1 MRCYFRRGL
10 DTCRPREHL
19 GIASTRSRNDGSGRQ
34 LRNWRHATVGFI
46 FELRAVP
53 DQTPPGPDRR
63 HRGCQSTGGRRVGD
77 PLRSQRYKFQRKA
90 SAGWAAIFQRD
101 GCRMQF
107 GDTLDDRKPKTGASR
122 LPAAGRF
129 RERKV
134 AGYLL
139 QSRAQGIDR
148 FPFPRAP
155 DLTIVRSDRGFSRRT
170 KYRRRSGQPR

>member
-19 GIASTRSRNDGSGRQ
+19 GIASTRSRNDGSGRH

-53 DQTPPGPDRR
+53 DQTPPGPDRC
-63 HRGCQSTGGRRVGD
+63 HRSCQSTGGRRVGD
-77 PLRSQRYKFQRKA
+77 PLRSQRYKFQRETRA
-90 SAGWAAIFQRD
+90 DGAEISQRD
-101 GCRMQF
+101 GRRMQL

-155 DLTIVRSDRGFSRRT
+155 DLTIVRSDRGSSRRT
-170 KYRRRSGQPR
+170 KYRRRSGQP